1 MGLMSARSTCRIL
14 GLCALLIAC
23 SASAAIDFE
32 IDLEVPRAYRAL
44 LRDNLALFRSQQD
57 AGLDLAT
64 LRRLYAKT
72 PEEIASLLATEGLY
86 APRIETD
93 MRARENVWQVSI
105 SVEAGA
111 FVRVGAVDIAFTGAI
126 ATDTPTF
133 SAFRARL
140 RDRWSLPAGRRF
152 RQADWEAAKRGLLRA
167 LLIERFPAA
176 RIETSEARV
185 DIPAA
190 SVALSVTIASGPEY
204 AVDAIEIGGLQ
215 RYPASI
221 VHNLAPFKPGAPYIQ
236 EDLLR
241 LQSRLQD
248 SGYFKSVAVRI
259 DTETAATDVDSS
271 KHRSATL
278 IRVPV
283 RVELVENERR
293 RIGFGVGYST
303 DTGPRGRVEY
313 FDINLRERGSRGKL
327 GLEVDRVKQGITAG
341 LDFPVRP
348 SGARDSINSALL
360 HQELTGETLDSA
372 RFAAARTR
380 PRGRY
385 QRTTT
390 LQYQYE
396 VQTLAGAPGD
406 IRQALTANV
415 GWLRRR
421 TDNLLYPT
429 RGYAIN
435 YQIGGAHAALLS
447 DRTFARGYIKAAR
460 YFALADD
467 VTLMLRGEVG
477 AVEAESRVGIP
488 ADFLFRTGGDQSVRG
503 YPVASLGVAAGD
515 AVVGGRLLAVASAET
530 TWWFKPP
537 WGAAVFYDRGDAAD
551 TGSELD
557 PVAGYGVG
565 ARWRSPIGP
574 VQLDVAYGEALA
586 RYRVHF
592 SVGFVF

>member
-1 MGLMSARSTCRIL
+1 MWRMSVRGTCRAF
-14 GLCALLIAC
+14 GVCALFIAC
-23 SASAAIDFE
+23 SASAAVDFE
-32 IDLEVPRAYRAL
+32 IDIEVPRAYRAL
-44 LRDNLALFRSQQD
+44 LRDNLALFRSQKD
-57 AGLDLAT
+57 PELDLAA

-72 PEEIASLLATEGLY
+72 PAEIASLLATEGFY
-86 APRIETD
+86 APRATTD
-93 MRARENVWQVSI
+93 MRAGENGWQVSI
-105 SVEAGA
+105 AVMPGD
-111 FVRVGAVDIAFTGAI
+111 FVRVGAVDITFTGAI
-126 ATDTPTF
+126 AADTPTLT
-133 SAFRARL
+133 AFRARL
-140 RDRWSLPAGRRF
+140 RERWSLPAGHRF

-176 RIETSEARV
+176 RVAASEARV
-185 DIPAA
+185 DVPAA
-190 SVALSVTIASGPEY
+190 SVALSIAIASGPAY
-204 AVDAIEIGGLQ
+204 AVDALEISGLQ

-236 EDLLR
+236 EELLT

-259 DTETAATDVDSS
+259 DTEAAPGTAQNASERDVP
-271 KHRSATL
+271 T
-278 IRVPV
+278 RVPV

-293 RIGFGVGYST
+293 RIGFGLGYST

-313 FDINLRERGSRGKL
+313 HDINLREHGWRGKL
-327 GLEVDRVKQGITAG
+327 GLEVDRVKQGVTAG
-341 LDFPVRP
+341 LDFPVRA
-348 SGARDSINSALL
+348 SGARDSINSALQ
-360 HQELTGETLDSA
+360 HQNLVGETLDSA
-372 RFAAARTR
+372 RFAAARTQ
-380 PRGRY
+380 PSGRY
-385 QRTTT
+385 ERTAT

-467 VTLMLRGEVG
+467 VTLMLRGEAG
-477 AVEAESRVGIP
+477 AVESESRLGIP

-503 YPVASLGVAAGD
+503 YPVASLGVAQGQ
-515 AVVGGRLLAVASAET
+515 AVVGGRLTAVASAET
-530 TWWFKPP
+530 TWWFKHP

-551 TGSELD
+551 TGSEFD
-557 PVAGYGVG
+557 PVAGYGIG

-574 VQLDVAYGEALA
+574 VQLDVAYGEELA

-592 SVGFVF
+592 SIGFVF